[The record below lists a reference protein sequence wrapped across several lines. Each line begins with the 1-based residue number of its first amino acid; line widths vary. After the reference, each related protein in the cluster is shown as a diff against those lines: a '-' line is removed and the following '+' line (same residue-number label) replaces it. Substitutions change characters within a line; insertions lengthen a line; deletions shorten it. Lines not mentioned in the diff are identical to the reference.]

1 MSTFLITGTAGF
13 IGSHLAERLLAQGH
27 VVVGLDNFDA
37 FYDPA
42 VKRAN
47 IGRALQNMNFTLVE
61 GDIRDGDLVAQV
73 LRDSRV
79 NTVIH
84 LAARAGV
91 RPSIEEPLLY
101 EDVNVR
107 GTLAVLQAMRET
119 GVSRMLFASSSS
131 VYGNRERVPFAETDS
146 VDHPVSPY
154 AATKKAGELLAYT
167 FSHLY
172 GMNIWCLR
180 FFTVYGPRQRPEM
193 AIAKFLRAARNGS
206 TVTVFGDGSMQRDFT
221 YINDIID
228 GVTRALDHIDGYE
241 IVNIGGAHAYPLTR
255 LLDLI
260 EEVTGVTLERLH
272 EPVPAGDVKQT
283 VADTR
288 RAKDLFGYEP
298 KWSLKDGIQAQWEWM
313 EKSDEG

>member
-1 MSTFLITGTAGF
+1 MSTFLITGAAGF

-37 FYDPA
+37 FYDPS
-42 VKRAN
+42 VKRSNLEHAS
-47 IGRALQNMNFTLVE
+47 QNANFTLVE
-61 GDIRDGDLVAQV
+61 GDIRDGDLVTRT

-79 NTVIH
+79 DTVIH

-119 GVSRMLFASSSS
+119 GVKRMLFASSSS

-193 AIAKFLRAARNGS
+193 AIAKFLRAARNGAA
-206 TVTVFGDGSMQRDFT
+206 VTVFGDGSMRRDFT
-221 YINDIID
+221 YIDDIID

-241 IVNIGGAHAYPLTR
+241 IVNIGGAHSYPLTQ
-255 LLDLI
+255 LLDVI
-260 EEVTGVTLERLH
+260 EDVTGVNLERRH

-288 RAKDLFGYEP
+288 RARDLFGYEP
-298 KWSLKDGIQAQWEWM
+298 KWSLNDGIRAQWEWM
-313 EKSDEG
+313 GERR

>member
-1 MSTFLITGTAGF
+1 MSTFLITGAAGF

-37 FYDPA
+37 FYDPS
-42 VKRAN
+42 VKRSNLEHAS
-47 IGRALQNMNFTLVE
+47 QNANFTLVE
-61 GDIRDGDLVAQV
+61 GDIRDGDLVTRT

-79 NTVIH
+79 DTVIH

-119 GVSRMLFASSSS
+119 GVKRMLFASSSS

-193 AIAKFLRAARNGS
+193 AIAKFLRAARNGAA
-206 TVTVFGDGSMQRDFT
+206 VTVFGDGSMRRDFT
-221 YINDIID
+221 YIDDIID

-241 IVNIGGAHAYPLTR
+241 IVNIGGAHSYPLTQ
-255 LLDLI
+255 LLDVI
-260 EEVTGVTLERLH
+260 EDVTGVNLERRH

-288 RAKDLFGYEP
+288 RARDLFGYEP
-298 KWSLKDGIQAQWEWM
+298 KWSLNDGIRAQWEWM
-313 EKSDEG
+313 EGR